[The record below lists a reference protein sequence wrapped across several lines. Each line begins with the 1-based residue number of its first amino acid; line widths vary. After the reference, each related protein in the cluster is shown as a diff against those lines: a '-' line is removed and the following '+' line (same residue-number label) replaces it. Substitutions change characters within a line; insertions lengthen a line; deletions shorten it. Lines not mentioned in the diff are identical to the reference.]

1 MNKYQAYRA
10 RVAQNPEKLEEQR
23 RKTRERVALHR
34 KKKKECNATC
44 NATLEENVTLPEEYE
59 VALHE
64 GKFPADWTEEDI
76 REFISERLAIHEF
89 GGG

>member
-1 MNKYQAYRA
+1 MNKHQAYRA
-10 RVAQNPEKLEEQR
+10 RVARDPEKLEQQR

-34 KKKKECNATC
+34 KKKKECNATV
-44 NATLEENVTLPEEYE
+44 EEDVTLPEKYE

-64 GKFPADWTEEDI
+64 GMFPADWTQEDI
-76 REFISERLAIHEF
+76 REFISERLAIHEH